1 VNIESKMRE
10 DRRKHK
16 AQLKRERKEQK
27 RLSKKNPPASINEQ
41 HKN

>member
-1 VNIESKMRE
+1 MRE
-10 DRRKHK
+10 ERRK
-16 AQLKRERKEQK
+16 LKREREEQK